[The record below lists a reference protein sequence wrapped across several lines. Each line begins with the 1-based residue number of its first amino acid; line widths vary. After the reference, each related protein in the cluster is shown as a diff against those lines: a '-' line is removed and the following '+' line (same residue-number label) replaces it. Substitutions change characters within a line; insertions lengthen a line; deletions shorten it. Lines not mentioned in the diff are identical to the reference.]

1 MTDRTCLDCNKIFK
15 LPYLLKLH
23 KNRKTSCKLII
34 NEKNIENE
42 HICTHC
48 NRTFKSQ
55 ISKCR
60 HIREYCK
67 IKQITKN
74 KENNIQNQ
82 ITQLS
87 NTVNQLLKK
96 ETAQHIETQN
106 IQNIETQ
113 NNNNITINCNIL
125 PYPEMNIKHD
135 NILNP
140 FLKENSAANEYAKIS
155 YLNKVDI
162 KNSEG
167 RLNPKGFI
175 ANNQLISSAIIEIIE
190 NIYADSENRNI
201 YLLKKD
207 KVMVYQEDGIWCI
220 KSLDNVNRELCGN
233 IVQNVKNMRDKIV
246 YPKEVY
252 NGEKT
257 AINETFRALPM
268 EYGTAKP
275 EGFIANNT
283 SKILKN
289 SKNELSIILESI
301 KDKLKNDKLI
311 T

>member
-42 HICTHC
+42 HICTYC
-48 NRTFKSQ
+48 NRSFKSQ

-87 NTVNQLLKK
+87 NTVNALLKK
-96 ETAQHIETQN
+96 ETAHIETQN
-106 IQNIETQ
+106 NIQNIQ
-113 NNNNITINCNIL
+113 NNNITINCNIL

-140 FLKENSAANEYAKIS
+140 FLKGNSAANEYAKIS
-155 YLNKVDI
+155 YLDKVDI
-162 KNSEG
+162 KNSD
-167 RLNPKGFI
+167 

-190 NIYADSENRNI
+190 NIYADSENRNS

-207 KVMVYQEDGIWCI
+207 KVMVYQEDGIWHI

-257 AINETFRALPM
+257 AINETFKALPM
-268 EYGTAKP
+268 EY
-275 EGFIANNT
+275 ENNT

-289 SKNELSIILESI
+289 SKNELSIILESN